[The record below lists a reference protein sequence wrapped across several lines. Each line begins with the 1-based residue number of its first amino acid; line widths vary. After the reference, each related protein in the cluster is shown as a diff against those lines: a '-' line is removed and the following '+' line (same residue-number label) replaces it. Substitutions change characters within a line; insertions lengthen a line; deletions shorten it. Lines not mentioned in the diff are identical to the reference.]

1 MFKPVFK
8 EVEMGRVSVR
18 NTFKISGVGTIAGA
32 YVQDGKV
39 TRNAQVRVVRDGVVV
54 YDGKISS
61 LKRFKDDVKE
71 VASGY
76 ECGISFENFNDVH
89 EGDVI
94 EAYTMEQVE
103 R

>member
-39 TRNAQVRVVRDGVVV
+39 TRSAQVRVVRDGVVV